1 MKKLHAF
8 AFYALVTPVLTFGAG
23 SLLAQ
28 STDQDMDREQQSTQV
43 DQGAAQS
50 TQSDQSGPYPSL
62 SDAPTAADRERES
75 NQYGERNRN
84 DMHSAAA
91 KGMPASELIGAE
103 VKTTDDEDVG
113 PVEELLIDESGQVV
127 AVVVG
132 VGGFLGIGEKNV
144 AIGWDEVTISGGTS
158 ASKTPD
164 PASAEHDPASSG
176 HDPDSEDDI
185 LGSDELDLRIDLTR
199 EDLTSAPEFEDRD

>member
-8 AFYALVTPVLTFGAG
+8 ALYALVTPVLTFGAG

-43 DQGAAQS
+43 DQGATQS
-50 TQSDQSGPYPSL
+50 SQSDQSGPYPSL
-62 SDAPTAADRERES
+62 SDAPTAADRERERD
-75 NQYGERNRN
+75 QYGEKSRN
-84 DMHSAAA
+84 DMNAAAA

-103 VKTTDDEDVG
+103 VKTTDDENVG
-113 PVEELLIDESGQVV
+113 PVEELLIDDSGQVV

-144 AIGWDEVTISGGTS
+144 AIGWDEVTISGGTFDS
-158 ASKTPD
+158 EESD
-164 PASAEHDPASSG
+164 LGSEEHD
-176 HDPDSEDDI
+176 DDSDEDM

-199 EDLTSAPEFEDRD
+199 EDLTSAPEFEEKD